1 MKGRTIGLTLMS
13 VPANARRGE
22 WIEGVEQWRLNYSLD
37 TRVPDGRA
45 EGLRSGILRN
55 LHHGNSKSTDVPKHW
70 HS

>member
-1 MKGRTIGLTLMS
+1 MS

-45 EGLRSGILRN
+45 E
-55 LHHGNSKSTDVPKHW
+55 V
-70 HS
+70 